1 MSGKTESESHALRAR
16 RAEGT
21 EASTVIVQA
30 GSDRPMECRIM
41 IEHGRT
47 NDVPAAALDPLARIF
62 TPKREFCEREREQLA
77 FQYKERERPALR
89 ASHPTDLSLEAVAC
103 LPAGST
109 VKSGLSDGD
118 NVSVSTEASCPRAKG
133 NFRR

>member
-30 GSDRPMECRIM
+30 GSDRPLECRIM

-77 FQYKERERPALR
+77 FQYKEREREREHERDECDSCEPC
-89 ASHPTDLSLEAVAC
+89 D
-103 LPAGST
+103 
-109 VKSGLSDGD
+109 DD
-118 NVSVSTEASCPRAKG
+118 NVSVSTDASYASSLSSTSLRLHLCQSHPLR
-133 NFRR
+133 